1 MGASDAR
8 NARFCF
14 GLLVVSAR
22 LVAATLAGADATP
35 DSTVADSIAT
45 PAAGDTVLMLPE
57 VRVTDERPIH
67 AARRLPTAFTAEIR
81 PGARGGAID
90 LLPELMSELPGVH
103 VQQYGGLGAFS
114 VMSVRGS
121 SPGQVMV
128 FLDGTPV
135 TSAAHS
141 VVSLADLPL
150 SSVDHIEVYQG
161 ASPLGL
167 GPAGAGGAIK
177 LVTLSGDRRREL
189 RVARGSFD
197 TWDARGTA
205 SGSRG
210 RLSGLIHA
218 GYLGSQGSFPYH
230 DDNGTPFNPND
241 DVDVPRSNN
250 RFDSFTGLAN
260 VAWRPWDL
268 IRVTAR
274 GDYFGKQQGLAGLGA
289 VPTQQA
295 RLESERALG
304 QLEVASTGRGALVP
318 RATLRLDRTHE
329 RTRFRDLTSPPELGL
344 GNHDTDDRVL
354 TDHLDIES
362 EWPALPMALALQAGA
377 GVAHEKARLHDA
389 GSGRADPAPSRRDR
403 RGATL
408 GAQWRPFTGRFL
420 MHVAQRWDRIDD
432 ALHATGAG
440 GVTTAREVS
449 RLTRAPQLG
458 ARVRVALGLELRAN
472 WSEAER
478 VPDFFELFGNQ
489 GNVLGNSTL
498 QPEHVESWDAGA
510 NWTAPA
516 RGPFTAALTWAH
528 FENRSRDLILYVRNS
543 AATVRA
549 QNIAA
554 AHVTGEEVGWRIGR
568 AALRASGSFTWQNP
582 VDESDAPYYHG
593 KQLAQ
598 RPGREAYVQTAWEPG
613 ALGLGADVH
622 YLADNFLDRYNTYWI
637 GSRTLVGA
645 WISFAPRRWP
655 VRVSLE
661 GKNLGDRRVEDVAG
675 FPLPGRTV
683 FIACETRVGS
693 TPRSEVP

>member
-167 GPAGAGGAIK
+167 GPAGAGAIN
-177 LVTLSGDRRREL
+177 LVTATGDRTREL

-197 TWDARGTA
+197 TWDAHGTA
-205 SGSRG
+205 AGARG
-210 RLSGLIHA
+210 AWSALVHG
-218 GYLGSQGSFPYH
+218 GYQGSQGNFPYL
-230 DDNGTPFNPND
+230 DDNGTAFNPGD
-241 DVDVPRSNN
+241 DVTAARANN
-250 RFDSFTGLAN
+250 QFDSWTGLAHL
-260 VAWRPWDL
+260 AWRP
-268 IRVTAR
+268 RPGFGVTAR
-274 GDYFGKQQGLAGLGA
+274 ADGFGKRQGLAGLGS
-289 VPTQQA
+289 VPTKTA
-295 RLESERALG
+295 GLEFERFIG
-304 QLEVASTGRGALVP
+304 QLEATTPARGALVP
-318 RATLRLDRTHE
+318 RATLRGGRNHE
-329 RTRFRDLTSPPELGL
+329 RTRFHDLASPPELGL
-344 GNHDTDDRVL
+344 GNHDTDDRLVA
-354 TDHLDIES
+354 DHLDIES

-377 GVAHEKARLHDA
+377 GVSREEARLHDA
-389 GSGRADPAPSRRDR
+389 ADTRPDPVPSRRDR

-408 GAQWRPFTGRFL
+408 GAQWRPFAARFL
-420 MHVAQRWDRIDD
+420 LHVAQRWDRIDD

-440 GVTTAREVS
+440 GVTTAQQTS

-458 ARVRVALGLELRAN
+458 ARARVALGFELRAN
-472 WSEAER
+472 WSKAER
-478 VPDFFELFGNQ
+478 VPDFLELFGNQ
-489 GNVLGNSTL
+489 GNVLGNPTL

-510 NWTAPA
+510 SWTAPA
-516 RGPFTAALTWAH
+516 HGPFTAAVTWAH

-554 AHVTGEEVGWRIGR
+554 ARVTGEELGWRIGH
-568 AALRASGSFTWQNP
+568 AALRASGSFTWQDP

-598 RPGREAYVQTAWEPG
+598 RPGREGYVQAVWEPG

-683 FIACETRVGS
+683 FIACETHVGS
-693 TPRSEVP
+693 TPR